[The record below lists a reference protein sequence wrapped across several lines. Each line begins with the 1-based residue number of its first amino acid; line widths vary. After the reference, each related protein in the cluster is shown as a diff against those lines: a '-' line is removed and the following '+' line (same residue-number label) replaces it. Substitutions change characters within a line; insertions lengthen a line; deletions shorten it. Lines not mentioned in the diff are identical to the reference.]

1 MWRLIVS
8 VLLVSPYS
16 LVESLVQ
23 LLSEGPLNPDLSKVR
38 TDIVLCMHIHVH
50 V

>member
-1 MWRLIVS
+1 MS

-38 TDIVLCMHIHVH
+38 TDMEHLKLDFFK
-50 V
+50 